1 MVQAGILI
9 TSEADDSSGRL
20 EGTLHNGETLEIS
33 ADGMWEIVFSAEGT
47 ADVKRTYWVGLEAIE
62 VTIVTDNS
70 IPFEETLDVMAT
82 TTRGT
87 LYHSLMGDRWS
98 EGPVARITSDATAQF
113 IAMDSAGIASQ
124 ITSKAY
130 KKAAAPPAAITAT
143 PVEHFVAKRIG
154 LSEYLA
160 YGQQFGFTNPITLCL
175 VNGGWV
181 ICPDS

>member
-1 MVQAGILI
+1 MAP
-9 TSEADDSSGRL
+9 
-20 EGTLHNGETLEIS
+20 NY
-33 ADGMWEIVFSAEGT
+33 T
-47 ADVKRTYWVGLEAIE
+47 ARR
-62 VTIVTDNS
+62 S
-70 IPFEETLDVMAT
+70 
-82 TTRGT
+82 RGT

-113 IAMDSAGIASQ
+113 IAIDSAGIASA

-160 YGQQFGFTNPITLCL
+160 YGQQFGFTTPIRLCL
-175 VNGGWV
+175 VNGRWV
-181 ICPDS
+181 VCPDS